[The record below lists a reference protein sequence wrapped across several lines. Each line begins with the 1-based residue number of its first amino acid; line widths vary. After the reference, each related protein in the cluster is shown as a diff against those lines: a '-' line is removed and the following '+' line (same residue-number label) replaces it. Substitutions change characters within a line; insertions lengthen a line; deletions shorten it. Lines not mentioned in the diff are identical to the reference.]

1 MTDAIAGVPS
11 TSSAVEAGIVQGVE
25 AAIPVAVGVA
35 AVSNPSVAAAITAA
49 QALEPAVAA
58 LIQMSQAGLMT
69 PAQLDATVT
78 TIKTNAGAIHSAWLA
93 SVQAHPGT

>member
-1 MTDAIAGVPS
+1 MSEPIVGVPDP
-11 TSSAVEAGIVQGVE
+11 SAAIQSGIIQGVE

-35 AVSNPSVAAAITAA
+35 AISNPNVAAAITAA

-69 PAQLDATVT
+69 QTQLDATVAQ
-78 TIKTNAGAIHSAWLA
+78 IKTNAAGIHSAWLA
-93 SVQAHPGT
+93 SVSAHPGV